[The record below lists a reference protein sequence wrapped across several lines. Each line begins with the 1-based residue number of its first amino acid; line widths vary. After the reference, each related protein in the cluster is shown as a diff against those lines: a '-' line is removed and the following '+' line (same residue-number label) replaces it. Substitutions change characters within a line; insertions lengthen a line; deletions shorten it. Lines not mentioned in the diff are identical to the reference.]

1 MKFVVVLVC
10 LVGVIGALAS
20 AEVHPVFDRCT
31 DNRIS
36 GMLQEAAGA
45 PPITIKIYPSTQQS
59 DCGEIHRGK
68 ANISVIT
75 GMYSYS
81 QSHWL
86 SISRPNII
94 IPFLPMAS

>member
-20 AEVHPVFDRCT
+20 AEVHTVFDRCK

-59 DCGEIHRGK
+59 DCGEVHRGK

-75 GMYSYS
+75 GMYIVVYIASLTGYLF
-81 QSHWL
+81 HGL
-86 SISRPNII
+86 IS
-94 IPFLPMAS
+94 